1 MINNSVFLE
10 LLHNYYAVWQE
21 CNYVYEEWAKA
32 HGLSINSLFILS
44 AIHEGGE
51 DCTQKKIS
59 QRWMIPKQTT
69 NMILKDFEKRGLVE
83 LLPLQTDKSN
93 KQICFTQAGAD
104 YADTIMT
111 ELRKAELYAVEKVGT
126 EGMKQLND
134 NTALFV
140 EFFVKAGKEAPNET
154 KI

>member
-1 MINNSVFLE
+1 MLDNSVFLE

-21 CNYVYEEWAKA
+21 CNYVYGEWAKA
-32 HGLSINSLFILS
+32 HGLSINSLFVLS

-51 DCTQKKIS
+51 GCTQKKIS
-59 QRWMIPKQTT
+59 QRWMIPKQTV
-69 NMILKDFEKRGLVE
+69 NMILKDFQKKGLVE
-83 LLPLQTDKSN
+83 LLPLQKDKRN

-104 YADTIMT
+104 YANTIIT
-111 ELRKAELYAVEKVGT
+111 KLRKAELYAVEKVGA
-126 EGMKQLND
+126 EGMGQLND

-140 EFFVKAGKEAPNET
+140 EFFIQAGKEDKNEP

>member
-51 DCTQKKIS
+51 D
-59 QRWMIPKQTT
+59 
-69 NMILKDFEKRGLVE
+69 
-83 LLPLQTDKSN
+83 
-93 KQICFTQAGAD
+93 
-104 YADTIMT
+104 
-111 ELRKAELYAVEKVGT
+111 
-126 EGMKQLND
+126 
-134 NTALFV
+134 
-140 EFFVKAGKEAPNET
+140 
-154 KI
+154 

>member
-1 MINNSVFLE
+1 MLDNSVFLE

-21 CNYVYEEWAKA
+21 CNYVYGEWAKA
-32 HGLSINSLFILS
+32 HGLSINSLFVLS

-51 DCTQKKIS
+51 SCTQKKIS
-59 QRWMIPKQTT
+59 QRWMIPKQTV
-69 NMILKDFEKRGLVE
+69 NMILKDFQKKGLVE
-83 LLPLQTDKSN
+83 LLPLQKDKRN

-104 YADTIMT
+104 YANTIIT
-111 ELRKAELYAVEKVGT
+111 KLRKAELYAVEKVGAK
-126 EGMKQLND
+126 GMGQLND

-140 EFFVKAGKEAPNET
+140 EFFIQAGKEDKNEP